1 MRSIRAHAQCDWG
14 PVVQLYA
21 SARVRLSTAR
31 SCPSLAPLSL
41 SRCSTI
47 LSHVLIRPPPSRVSN
62 VINGEVTF
70 GLVPH
75 DHWYQP
81 DWIDEERAKA
91 GREKMVADNIIY
103 GGSVSYRNMCRFN
116 SGVSAPP

>member
-1 MRSIRAHAQCDWG
+1 MRITSHFRTTYRLLG
-14 PVVQLYA
+14 PRRITEL
-21 SARVRLSTAR
+21 TD
-31 SCPSLAPLSL
+31 AP
-41 SRCSTI
+41 
-47 LSHVLIRPPPSRVSN
+47 VS
-62 VINGEVTF
+62 F
-70 GLVPH
+70 GLIEH